1 MSEQWVF
8 GANDND
14 WVGWGTAVL
23 LLGINKQLDLQTPL
37 RDIGRA
43 MAAAEGW

>member
-14 WVGWGTAVL
+14 WAGWGITIAYFAAAAL
-23 LLGINKQLDLQTPL
+23 TFSSMTPL
-37 RDIGRA
+37 CILPD
-43 MAAAEGW
+43 